1 MADLNSM
8 KPTSAISFLASF
20 TRFSIV
26 ANGSLKT
33 TLTLLSFAVADRYV
47 SLIILATSS
56 AESSVAG
63 KLAFR
68 HKSRI
73 FSPVS
78 KKFVLAGVF
87 GILHLIGLIL
97 PHIRF
102 LDLSTCYS
110 QEHYL
115 LGQDTSFLEF
125 LCIVRFQM

>member
-1 MADLNSM
+1 MLSIHLSFEEIIADLNSTN
-8 KPTSAISFLASF
+8 PTSAISFLASF

-47 SLIILATSS
+47 SLIIFATSS

-73 FSPVS
+73 FKNYTMKHSSQYAQYNSLFYLES
-78 KKFVLAGVF
+78 KLMLFTQT
-87 GILHLIGLIL
+87 IL
-97 PHIRF
+97 P
-102 LDLSTCYS
+102 
-110 QEHYL
+110 
-115 LGQDTSFLEF
+115 SFLTM
-125 LCIVRFQM
+125 IG